1 MVTKNELA
9 LGKQVLGAEIVE
21 NLKVPHAA
29 HLWFVQ
35 YMVKL
40 KNLED
45 ERIVKIVW
53 HVKAKSLVD
62 GQNLSQEVGGY
73 FAVSSPQSNI
83 GMQKVGSRN
92 RK

>member
-1 MVTKNELA
+1 M
-9 LGKQVLGAEIVE
+9 LGAEIVE

-73 FAVSSPQSNI
+73 FAGRGPQN
-83 GMQKVGSRN
+83 N
-92 RK
+92 RKAKGR

>member
-62 GQNLSQEVGGY
+62 GQNICQEVGGY
-73 FAVSSPQSNI
+73 FA
-83 GMQKVGSRN
+83 GSRPQNN
-92 RK
+92 RKAKGR